1 MPNKDVS
8 QEKKQSILYPN
19 PFSFPNKVIEGEF
32 CKILIQ
38 IQFLQEVA
46 LFSIIMYI
54 HQNKQLIVLT
64 GAYCALGGEYFF

>member
-1 MPNKDVS
+1 M
-8 QEKKQSILYPN
+8 
-19 PFSFPNKVIEGEF
+19 EGEF

-54 HQNKQLIVLT
+54 HQNKQSIVLT
-64 GAYCALGGEYFF
+64 VAYCALGGNLFFFFF